1 MATLIL
7 RITPSVLAGSRAPAV
22 LERNLMVYRRSWLLL
37 VSGLLE
43 PWFYLLA
50 LGVGV
55 GRLVGSVTGP
65 GGQTL
70 SYAAF
75 VAPAMLASSVMN
87 GAVIDTTFNIFFKLK
102 YARVYD
108 AVLSTPVSPMDIT
121 LGEIAW
127 SLARGLAYSAAFLAF
142 MLADGLVMSWWAVL
156 VLPVAA
162 LAGFAFAAVGMACT
176 TFMRTWQD
184 FEWITLVTLPMFLL
198 SATFYPLSTYPP
210 GLQAVVRWTP
220 LYQAVDLVRSCTT
233 GTMHLGLVANVA
245 YLVALGTVG
254 LVVAR
259 SRLGRL
265 LLR

>member
-1 MATLIL
+1 MTTLVL

-22 LERNLMVYRRSWLLL
+22 VERNLMVYRRSWLLL

-43 PWFYLLA
+43 PLFYLLS

-55 GRLVGSVTGP
+55 GRLVGDVTAP
-65 GGQTL
+65 GGRVL

-87 GAVIDTTFNIFFKLK
+87 GAVIDTTFNVFFKLK
-102 YARVYD
+102 YAKLYD
-108 AVLSTPVSPMDIT
+108 AVLSTPVSPMDVT

-127 SLARGLAYSAAFLAF
+127 SLARGILYSTAFLAF
-142 MLADGLVMSWWAVL
+142 MLADGLAGSWWTLL

-162 LAGFAFAAVGMACT
+162 LAGFAFAAAGMACT
-176 TFMRTWQD
+176 TFMRSWQD
-184 FEWITLVTLPMFLL
+184 FEWITLVTVPMFLL

-220 LYQAVDLVRSCTT
+220 LYQVVDLVRSATT
-233 GTMHLGLVANVA
+233 GTVHVGLIANVA
-245 YLVALGTVG
+245 YLVALGALG

-259 SRLGRL
+259 SRLERL